1 MLKEQ
6 AEEKQPTK
14 ETKEELEDIQVTLI
28 HDMINF
34 FKIKKSLCVFQWL

>member
-28 HDMINF
+28 QLMSSKETDRRRKMRL
-34 FKIKKSLCVFQWL
+34 KA

>member
-28 HDMINF
+28 QLMSSKETDSRRKMRL
-34 FKIKKSLCVFQWL
+34 KA